1 MEYVK
6 KKKMKEHNYPH
17 IRSLE
22 ISPPPNSQETE
33 RDIKVIMFISN
44 AKYSAKQIKYVF
56 QTGEFIPNIKITEKK
71 MTIRLLVG
79 KVMIKAP
86 KKIKNKK
93 LGLLDHYIH
102 VIRMYFI
109 V

>member
-79 KVMIKAP
+79 KVMIKA
-86 KKIKNKK
+86 KKKKKKK
-93 LGLLDHYIH
+93 LGLLDPYIH